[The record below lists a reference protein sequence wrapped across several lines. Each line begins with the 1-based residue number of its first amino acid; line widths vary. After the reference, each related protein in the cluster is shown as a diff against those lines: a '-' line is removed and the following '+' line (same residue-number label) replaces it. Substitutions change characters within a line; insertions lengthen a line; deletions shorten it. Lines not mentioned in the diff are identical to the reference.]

1 MNTKQYDII
10 VLGFGKA
17 GKTLAAKFGSMGK
30 SVAMI
35 EENPLMY
42 GGTCINIACIPTKT
56 MIIAASKGLSYDQ
69 VLNQREVVTSRLRN
83 KNFGMLDTN
92 EHVDVYTGH
101 GAFISRLRNKNFGM
115 LDTNEH
121 VDVYTGH
128 GAFISNKEIAVT
140 AGEDKII
147 LSADTIVINTG
158 AVAIKPNISGID
170 TAIGFYNSTE
180 IQQLPTQPS
189 TLGVIGA
196 GPIGLEFAS
205 LYAKLGA
212 KVTVFNIESSILK
225 REEPI
230 VQELATEYLTEQ
242 GITILNNVTLDSVS
256 NDDNKPVIKANNQNY
271 TFDAVLY
278 ATGRKANTANIGL
291 EHTDIATN
299 ERGAIVVNDTC
310 ESSVPG
316 VYAVGD
322 VNGGPQFTYVSLDDF
337 RIVFGTL
344 TGNGQY
350 TLKDRKNIPYTTFLT
365 PPLSRVGLTE
375 EDAINQGYTVK
386 TKEMLVATMPRA
398 HVNDYLKG
406 AFKIV
411 VDADNDLILGAT
423 LYSQGAE
430 ELINLIKMAMDNN
443 IPYTYFKNQIFTH
456 PTMAENLNDLC
467 NF

>member
-1 MNTKQYDII
+1 MNTKHYNLI

-30 SVAMI
+30 AVAMI

-56 MIIAASKGLSYDQ
+56 MIVAASKGLSYDQ

-83 KNFGMLDTN
+83 KNFNMLDTN
-92 EHVDVYTGH
+92 EHIDVYTGH
-101 GAFISRLRNKNFGM
+101 G
-115 LDTNEH
+115 E
-121 VDVYTGH
+121 
-128 GAFISNKEIAVT
+128 FISNKEIAVT
-140 AGEDKII
+140 AGEDKIV
-147 LSADTIVINTG
+147 LSSDTIIINTG
-158 AVAIKPNISGID
+158 AVSIKPNINGID
-170 TAIGFYNSTE
+170 TASGFYNSTE
-180 IQQLPTQPS
+180 IQHLSSQPS
-189 TLGVIGA
+189 TLGIIGA

-205 LYAKLGA
+205 LYAKLGT
-212 KVTVFNIESSILK
+212 KVTVFNIDSNILK

-230 VQELATEYLTEQ
+230 AQKLANEYLTEQ
-242 GITILNNVTLDSVS
+242 GVTVLNSVTLNAVS
-256 NDDNKPVIKANNQNY
+256 NKGNKPVITADNQNY

-278 ATGRKANTANIGL
+278 ATGRRPNTTNIGL
-291 EHTDIATN
+291 ENTDITTN

-322 VNGGPQFTYVSLDDF
+322 VNGGPQFTYISLDDF
-337 RIVFGTL
+337 RIVFGAL
-344 TGNGQY
+344 TGNGHY

-365 PPLSRVGLTE
+365 PPLARVGLTE
-375 EDAINQGYTVK
+375 EEAINKGYTVK

-398 HVNDYLKG
+398 HVNDNLKG

-411 VDADNDLILGAT
+411 VNTENNLILGAT
-423 LYSQGAE
+423 LYSQSAE

>member
-1 MNTKQYDII
+1 MNTKHYDLI

-17 GKTLAAKFGSMGK
+17 GKTLAAKLGSMGK
-30 SVAMI
+30 AVAMI

-56 MIIAASKGLSYDQ
+56 MIVAASKGLSYDQ

-83 KNFGMLDTN
+83 KNFNMLDTN
-92 EHVDVYTGH
+92 EHIDVYTGH
-101 GAFISRLRNKNFGM
+101 G
-115 LDTNEH
+115 E
-121 VDVYTGH
+121 
-128 GAFISNKEIAVT
+128 FISNKEIAIT

-147 LSADTIVINTG
+147 LSGDTIIINTG
-158 AVAIKPNISGID
+158 AVSIKPNIDGID
-170 TAIGFYNSTE
+170 TATGFYNSTE
-180 IQQLPTQPS
+180 IQHLSSQPS
-189 TLGVIGA
+189 TLGIIGA

-205 LYAKLGA
+205 LYAKLGT
-212 KVTVFNIESSILK
+212 KVTVFNIDSNILK

-230 VQELATEYLTEQ
+230 AQKLANEYLTEQ
-242 GITILNNVTLDSVS
+242 GVTVLNSVTLNAVS
-256 NDDNKPVIKANNQNY
+256 NKGNKPVITADNQNY

-278 ATGRKANTANIGL
+278 ATGRRPNTTNIGL
-291 EHTDIATN
+291 ENTDITTN

-322 VNGGPQFTYVSLDDF
+322 VNGGPQFTYISLDDF
-337 RIVFGTL
+337 RIVFGAL
-344 TGNGQY
+344 TGNGHY

-365 PPLSRVGLTE
+365 PPLARVGLTE
-375 EDAINQGYTVK
+375 EEAINKGYTVK
-386 TKEMLVATMPRA
+386 TKEMLVANMPRA
-398 HVNDYLKG
+398 HVNDNLKG

-411 VDADNDLILGAT
+411 VNTENNLILGAT
-423 LYSQGAE
+423 LYSQSAE

>member
-101 GAFISRLRNKNFGM
+101 GAFIS
-115 LDTNEH
+115 
-121 VDVYTGH
+121 
-128 GAFISNKEIAVT
+128 NKEIAVT

-170 TAIGFYNSTE
+170 TATGFYNSTE

-242 GITILNNVTLDSVS
+242 GITILNNVTLESVS
-256 NDDNKPVIKANNQNY
+256 NDGDKPVITANNQNY

-291 EHTDIATN
+291 
-299 ERGAIVVNDTC
+299 

-344 TGNGQY
+344 TGNSQY

>member
-1 MNTKQYDII
+1 MNTKHYDVV

-30 SVAMI
+30 AVAI
-35 EENPLMY
+35 VEENPLMY

-101 GAFISRLRNKNFGM
+101 G
-115 LDTNEH
+115 E
-121 VDVYTGH
+121 
-128 GAFISNKEIAVT
+128 FISNKEIAVT

-147 LSADTIVINTG
+147 LSSEAIIINTG
-158 AVAIKPNISGID
+158 AIAIKPNIDGIG
-170 TAIGFYNSTE
+170 TATGFYNSTE
-180 IQQLPTQPS
+180 IQHLSHQPS
-189 TLGVIGA
+189 TLGIIGA

-205 LYAKLGA
+205 LYAKLGT
-212 KVTVFNIESSILK
+212 KVTVFNIDSTILK

-230 VQELATEYLTEQ
+230 VQELANEYLTEQ
-242 GITILNNVTLDSVS
+242 GVTILNSITLNTVS
-256 NDDNKPVIKANNQNY
+256 NDGTKPVITADHENY

-291 EHTDIATN
+291 ENTDITTN
-299 ERGAIVVNDTC
+299 DRGAIVVNDTC

-322 VNGGPQFTYVSLDDF
+322 VNGGPQFTYISLDDF
-337 RIVFGTL
+337 RIVFGAL
-344 TGNGQY
+344 TGNGNY

-365 PPLSRVGLTE
+365 PPLARVGLTE
-375 EDAINQGYTVK
+375 EEAINKGYTVK

-398 HVNDYLKG
+398 HVNDNLKG

-411 VDADNDLILGAT
+411 VNTKNNLILGAT
-423 LYSQGAE
+423 LYSQSAE

>member
-1 MNTKQYDII
+1 MNTKHYDLI

-30 SVAMI
+30 AVAMI

-56 MIIAASKGLSYDQ
+56 MIVAASKGLSYDQ

-101 GAFISRLRNKNFGM
+101 G
-115 LDTNEH
+115 E
-121 VDVYTGH
+121 
-128 GAFISNKEIAVT
+128 FISNKEIAVT
-140 AGEDKII
+140 AGEDNIV
-147 LSADTIVINTG
+147 LSGDTIIINTG
-158 AVAIKPNISGID
+158 AVSIKPNIDGID
-170 TAIGFYNSTE
+170 TATGFYNSTE
-180 IQQLPTQPS
+180 IQHLSSQPS
-189 TLGVIGA
+189 TLGIIGA

-205 LYAKLGA
+205 LYAKLGT
-212 KVTVFNIESSILK
+212 KVTVFNIDSNILK

-230 VQELATEYLTEQ
+230 AQKLANEYLTEQ
-242 GITILNNVTLDSVS
+242 GVTVLNSVTLNAVS
-256 NDDNKPVIKANNQNY
+256 NKGNKPVITADNQNY

-278 ATGRKANTANIGL
+278 ATGRRPNTTNIGL
-291 EHTDIATN
+291 ENTDITTN

-322 VNGGPQFTYVSLDDF
+322 VNGGPQFTYISLDDF
-337 RIVFGTL
+337 RIVFGAL
-344 TGNGQY
+344 TGNGHY

-365 PPLSRVGLTE
+365 PPLARVGLTE
-375 EDAINQGYTVK
+375 EEAINKGYTVK

-398 HVNDYLKG
+398 HVNDNLKG

-411 VDADNDLILGAT
+411 VNTENNLILGAT
-423 LYSQGAE
+423 LYSQSAE

>member
-1 MNTKQYDII
+1 MNTKHYDLI

-30 SVAMI
+30 AVAMI

-56 MIIAASKGLSYDQ
+56 MIVAASKGLSYDQ

-83 KNFGMLDTN
+83 KNFNMLDTN

-101 GAFISRLRNKNFGM
+101 G
-115 LDTNEH
+115 E
-121 VDVYTGH
+121 
-128 GAFISNKEIAVT
+128 FISNKEIAVT
-140 AGEDKII
+140 AGEDKIV
-147 LSADTIVINTG
+147 LSSDTIIINTG
-158 AVAIKPNISGID
+158 AVSIKPNIDGID
-170 TAIGFYNSTE
+170 TATGFYNSTE
-180 IQQLPTQPS
+180 IQHLSSQPS
-189 TLGVIGA
+189 TLGIIGA

-205 LYAKLGA
+205 LYAKLGT
-212 KVTVFNIESSILK
+212 KVTVFNIDSNILK

-230 VQELATEYLTEQ
+230 AQKLANEYLTEQ
-242 GITILNNVTLDSVS
+242 GVTILNSVTLNAVS
-256 NDDNKPVIKANNQNY
+256 NKGNKPVITADNQNY

-278 ATGRKANTANIGL
+278 ATGRRPNTTNIGL
-291 EHTDIATN
+291 ENTDITTN
-299 ERGAIVVNDTC
+299 ERGAIVVNNTC

-316 VYAVGD
+316 IYAVGD
-322 VNGGPQFTYVSLDDF
+322 VNGGPQFTYISLDDF
-337 RIVFGTL
+337 RIVFGAL
-344 TGNGQY
+344 TGNGHY

-365 PPLSRVGLTE
+365 PSLARVGLTE
-375 EDAINQGYTVK
+375 EEAINKGYTVK

-398 HVNDYLKG
+398 HVNDNLKG

-411 VDADNDLILGAT
+411 VNTENNLILGAT
-423 LYSQGAE
+423 LYSQSAE

>member
-101 GAFISRLRNKNFGM
+101 GAFIS
-115 LDTNEH
+115 
-121 VDVYTGH
+121 
-128 GAFISNKEIAVT
+128 NKEIAVT

-147 LSADTIVINTG
+147 LSADTIIINTG

-170 TAIGFYNSTE
+170 TATGFYNSTE

-242 GITILNNVTLDSVS
+242 GITILNNVTLNSVS
-256 NDDNKPVIKANNQNY
+256 NDGGKPVITANNQNY

-299 ERGAIVVNDTC
+299 ERGAIVINDTC

-322 VNGGPQFTYVSLDDF
+322 VNGGPQFTYISLDDF
-337 RIVFGTL
+337 RIVFGAL
-344 TGNGQY
+344 TGNSQY

-375 EDAINQGYTVK
+375 EDAINQGYMVK

-423 LYSQGAE
+423 LYAQGAE
-430 ELINLIKMAMDNN
+430 ELINLIKIAMDNN

>member
-1 MNTKQYDII
+1 MNTKHYDLI

-56 MIIAASKGLSYDQ
+56 MIIAASKGLSYEQ

-101 GAFISRLRNKNFGM
+101 G
-115 LDTNEH
+115 E
-121 VDVYTGH
+121 
-128 GAFISNKEIAVT
+128 FISNKEIAIT

-147 LSADTIVINTG
+147 LSGETIIINTG
-158 AVAIKPNISGID
+158 AVAIKPNIDGISAA
-170 TAIGFYNSTE
+170 TSFYNSTE
-180 IQQLPTQPS
+180 IQQLSPQPN

-205 LYAKLGA
+205 LYAKLGT
-212 KVTVFNIESSILK
+212 KVTVFNIESGILK

-230 VQELATEYLTEQ
+230 VQELANEFLTEQ
-242 GITILNNVTLDSVS
+242 GITILNDVTLNSVS
-256 NDDNKPVIKANNQNY
+256 NDGNKPVITANGQNY

-278 ATGRKANTANIGL
+278 ATGRKPNTANIGL
-291 EHTDIATN
+291 ENTDITTN

-310 ESSVPG
+310 ESSVPS

-322 VNGGPQFTYVSLDDF
+322 VNGGPQFTYISLDDF
-337 RIVFGTL
+337 RIVFGAL

-365 PPLSRVGLTE
+365 PPLARVGLTE
-375 EDAINQGYTVK
+375 EDAINKGYTVK

-411 VDADNDLILGAT
+411 VNAENNLILGAT

>member
-1 MNTKQYDII
+1 MNTKHYDLI

-30 SVAMI
+30 TVAMI

-56 MIIAASKGLSYDQ
+56 MIVAASKGLSYDQ

-83 KNFGMLDTN
+83 KNFNMLDTN

-101 GAFISRLRNKNFGM
+101 G
-115 LDTNEH
+115 E
-121 VDVYTGH
+121 
-128 GAFISNKEIAVT
+128 FISNKEIAVT
-140 AGEDKII
+140 AGEDKIV
-147 LSADTIVINTG
+147 LSSDTIIINTG
-158 AVAIKPNISGID
+158 AVSIKPDIDGID
-170 TAIGFYNSTE
+170 TATGFYNSTE
-180 IQQLPTQPS
+180 IQHLSSQPS
-189 TLGVIGA
+189 TLGIIGA

-205 LYAKLGA
+205 LYAKLGT
-212 KVTVFNIESSILK
+212 KVTVFNIDSNILK

-230 VQELATEYLTEQ
+230 AQKLANEYLTEQ
-242 GITILNNVTLDSVS
+242 GVTILNSVTLNAVS
-256 NDDNKPVIKANNQNY
+256 NKGNKPVITADNQNY

-278 ATGRKANTANIGL
+278 ATGRRPNTTNIGL
-291 EHTDIATN
+291 ENTDITTN

-322 VNGGPQFTYVSLDDF
+322 VNGGPQFTYISLDDF
-337 RIVFGTL
+337 RIVFGAL
-344 TGNGQY
+344 TGNGHY

-365 PPLSRVGLTE
+365 PPLARVGLTE
-375 EDAINQGYTVK
+375 QEAINKGYTVK
-386 TKEMLVATMPRA
+386 TKELLVATMPRA
-398 HVNDYLKG
+398 HVNDNLKG

-411 VDADNDLILGAT
+411 VDAKNNLILGAT
-423 LYSQGAE
+423 LYAQSAE

>member
-1 MNTKQYDII
+1 MNTKHYDLI

-17 GKTLAAKFGSMGK
+17 GKTLAAKLGSMGK
-30 SVAMI
+30 AVAMI

-56 MIIAASKGLSYDQ
+56 MIVAASKGLSYDQ

-83 KNFGMLDTN
+83 KNFNMLDTN
-92 EHVDVYTGH
+92 EHIDVYTGH
-101 GAFISRLRNKNFGM
+101 G
-115 LDTNEH
+115 E
-121 VDVYTGH
+121 
-128 GAFISNKEIAVT
+128 FISNKEIAVT
-140 AGEDKII
+140 AGEDKIV
-147 LSADTIVINTG
+147 LSSDTIIINTG
-158 AVAIKPNISGID
+158 AVSIKPNIDGID
-170 TAIGFYNSTE
+170 TATGFYNSTE
-180 IQQLPTQPS
+180 IQHLSSQPS
-189 TLGVIGA
+189 TLGIIGA

-205 LYAKLGA
+205 LYAKLGT
-212 KVTVFNIESSILK
+212 KVTVFNIDSNILK

-230 VQELATEYLTEQ
+230 AQKLANEYLTEQ
-242 GITILNNVTLDSVS
+242 GVTILNSVTLNAVS
-256 NDDNKPVIKANNQNY
+256 NKENKPVITADNQNY

-278 ATGRKANTANIGL
+278 ATGRRPNTTNIGL
-291 EHTDIATN
+291 ENTDITTN

-322 VNGGPQFTYVSLDDF
+322 VNGGPQFTYISLDDF
-337 RIVFGTL
+337 RIVFGAL
-344 TGNGQY
+344 TGNDHY

-365 PPLSRVGLTE
+365 PPLARVGLTE
-375 EDAINQGYTVK
+375 EEAINKGYTVK

-398 HVNDYLKG
+398 HVNDSLKG

-411 VDADNDLILGAT
+411 VNTENNLILGAT
-423 LYSQGAE
+423 LYSQSAE

>member
-1 MNTKQYDII
+1 MNTKHYDLI

-17 GKTLAAKFGSMGK
+17 GKTLAAKLGSMGK
-30 SVAMI
+30 AVAMI

-83 KNFGMLDTN
+83 KNFNMLDTN

-101 GAFISRLRNKNFGM
+101 G
-115 LDTNEH
+115 E
-121 VDVYTGH
+121 
-128 GAFISNKEIAVT
+128 FISNKEIAIT
-140 AGEDKII
+140 AGKDKII
-147 LSADTIVINTG
+147 LSGETIIINTG
-158 AVAIKPNISGID
+158 AVAIKPNIDGISAA
-170 TAIGFYNSTE
+170 TGFYNSTE
-180 IQQLPTQPS
+180 IQQLSPQPN
-189 TLGVIGA
+189 TLGVIGS

-230 VQELATEYLTEQ
+230 VQELANEYLTEQ
-242 GITILNNVTLDSVS
+242 GITILNDVTLNSVS
-256 NDDNKPVIKANNQNY
+256 NDGNKPAITANGQNY

-278 ATGRKANTANIGL
+278 ATGRKPNTANIGL
-291 EHTDIATN
+291 ENTDITTN

-316 VYAVGD
+316 IYAVGD
-322 VNGGPQFTYVSLDDF
+322 VNGGPQFTYISLDDF
-337 RIVFGTL
+337 RIVFGAL

-365 PPLSRVGLTE
+365 PPLARIGLTE
-375 EDAINQGYTVK
+375 EDAINKGYTFK

-411 VDADNDLILGAT
+411 VNADNDLILGAT

>member
-1 MNTKQYDII
+1 MNTKQYDLI

-30 SVAMI
+30 AVAMI

-83 KNFGMLDTN
+83 KNFAMLDTN

-101 GAFISRLRNKNFGM
+101 G
-115 LDTNEH
+115 E
-121 VDVYTGH
+121 
-128 GAFISNKEIAVT
+128 FISNKEIAIT

-147 LSADTIVINTG
+147 LCGETIIINTG
-158 AVAIKPNISGID
+158 AVSIKPNIDGID
-170 TAIGFYNSTE
+170 TATGFYNSTE
-180 IQQLPTQPS
+180 IQQLSPQPN

-205 LYAKLGA
+205 LYAKLGT
-212 KVTVFNIESSILK
+212 KVTVFNIESGILK

-230 VQELATEYLTEQ
+230 VQELANEYLTEQ
-242 GITILNNVTLDSVS
+242 GITILNDVTLNSVS
-256 NDDNKPVIKANNQNY
+256 NDGNKPVITANGQNY

-278 ATGRKANTANIGL
+278 ATGRKPNTANI
-291 EHTDIATN
+291 
-299 ERGAIVVNDTC
+299 VNDTC
-310 ESSVPG
+310 ESSVSG

-322 VNGGPQFTYVSLDDF
+322 VNGGPQFTYISLDDF
-337 RIVFGTL
+337 RIVFGAL
-344 TGNGQY
+344 TGNSSY

-365 PPLSRVGLTE
+365 PPLARVGLTE
-375 EDAINQGYTVK
+375 EDAINKGYTVK

-411 VDADNDLILGAT
+411 VNADNDLILGAT

>member
-1 MNTKQYDII
+1 MKDRRYCMNTKHYDLI

-30 SVAMI
+30 AVAMI

-69 VLNQREVVTSRLRN
+69 VLNQREIVTSRLRN

-101 GAFISRLRNKNFGM
+101 G
-115 LDTNEH
+115 E
-121 VDVYTGH
+121 
-128 GAFISNKEIAVT
+128 FISNKEIAVT

-147 LSADTIVINTG
+147 LSGETIIINTG
-158 AVAIKPNISGID
+158 AVAIKPNIDGISAA
-170 TAIGFYNSTE
+170 TGFYNSTE
-180 IQQLPTQPS
+180 IQQLSPQPN

-205 LYAKLGA
+205 LYAKLGT

-230 VQELATEYLTEQ
+230 VQELANEYLTEQ
-242 GITILNNVTLDSVS
+242 GITILNDITLNSVS
-256 NDDNKPVIKANNQNY
+256 NDGNKPVITANSQNY

-278 ATGRKANTANIGL
+278 ATGRKPNTANIGL
-291 EHTDIATN
+291 ENTDITTN

-322 VNGGPQFTYVSLDDF
+322 VNGGPQFTYISLDDF
-337 RIVFGTL
+337 RIVCGAL

-365 PPLSRVGLTE
+365 PPLARVGLTE
-375 EDAINQGYTVK
+375 EDAINKGYTVK

-411 VDADNDLILGAT
+411 VNADNDLILGAT

>member
-1 MNTKQYDII
+1 MNTKHYDLI

-17 GKTLAAKFGSMGK
+17 GKTLAAKLGSMGK
-30 SVAMI
+30 AVAMI

-56 MIIAASKGLSYDQ
+56 MIVAASKGLSYDQ

-83 KNFGMLDTN
+83 KNFNMLDTN
-92 EHVDVYTGH
+92 EHIDVYTGH
-101 GAFISRLRNKNFGM
+101 G
-115 LDTNEH
+115 E
-121 VDVYTGH
+121 
-128 GAFISNKEIAVT
+128 FISNKEIAVT
-140 AGEDKII
+140 AGEDKIV
-147 LSADTIVINTG
+147 LSSDTIIINTG
-158 AVAIKPNISGID
+158 AVSIKPNIDGID
-170 TAIGFYNSTE
+170 TATGFYNSTE
-180 IQQLPTQPS
+180 IQHLSSQPS
-189 TLGVIGA
+189 TLGIIGA

-205 LYAKLGA
+205 LYAKLGT
-212 KVTVFNIESSILK
+212 KVTVFNIDSNILK

-230 VQELATEYLTEQ
+230 AQKLANEYLTEQ
-242 GITILNNVTLDSVS
+242 GVTVLNSVTLNAVS
-256 NDDNKPVIKANNQNY
+256 NKGNKPVITADNQNY

-278 ATGRKANTANIGL
+278 ATGRRPNTTNIGL
-291 EHTDIATN
+291 ENTDITTN

-322 VNGGPQFTYVSLDDF
+322 VNGGPQFTYISLDDF
-337 RIVFGTL
+337 RIVFGAL
-344 TGNGQY
+344 TGNGHY

-365 PPLSRVGLTE
+365 PPLARVGLTE
-375 EDAINQGYTVK
+375 EEAINKGYTVK

-398 HVNDYLKG
+398 HVNDNLKG

-411 VDADNDLILGAT
+411 VNTENNLILGAT
-423 LYSQGAE
+423 LYSQSAE

>member
-1 MNTKQYDII
+1 
-10 VLGFGKA
+10 
-17 GKTLAAKFGSMGK
+17 
-30 SVAMI
+30 
-35 EENPLMY
+35 
-42 GGTCINIACIPTKT
+42 KT

-83 KNFGMLDTN
+83 KNFAMLDTN

-101 GAFISRLRNKNFGM
+101 G
-115 LDTNEH
+115 E
-121 VDVYTGH
+121 
-128 GAFISNKEIAVT
+128 FISNKEIAIT
-140 AGEDKII
+140 AGEDKIV
-147 LSADTIVINTG
+147 LSSDTIIINTG

-170 TAIGFYNSTE
+170 TATGFYNSTE
-180 IQQLPTQPS
+180 IQQLSPQPN
-189 TLGVIGA
+189 TLGIIGA

-230 VQELATEYLTEQ
+230 VQELANEYLTEQ
-242 GITILNNVTLDSVS
+242 GISILNDVTLNSVS
-256 NDDNKPVIKANNQNY
+256 NDGNKPVITANGQNY

-278 ATGRKANTANIGL
+278 ATGRKPNTGNIGL
-291 EHTDIATN
+291 ENTDITTN
-299 ERGAIVVNDTC
+299 DCGAIAVNDTC

-322 VNGGPQFTYVSLDDF
+322 VNGGPQFTYISLDDF
-337 RIVFGTL
+337 RIVFGAL

-365 PPLSRVGLTE
+365 PPLARVGLTE
-375 EDAINQGYTVK
+375 EDAINKGYTVK

-411 VDADNDLILGAT
+411 VNTENNLILGAT

>member
-1 MNTKQYDII
+1 MNTKHYDLI

-30 SVAMI
+30 AVAMI

-56 MIIAASKGLSYDQ
+56 MIIAASKGLSYNQ

-83 KNFGMLDTN
+83 KNFAMLDTN

-101 GAFISRLRNKNFGM
+101 G
-115 LDTNEH
+115 E
-121 VDVYTGH
+121 
-128 GAFISNKEIAVT
+128 FISNKEIAVT

-147 LSADTIVINTG
+147 LSGETIIINTG
-158 AVAIKPNISGID
+158 AVAIKPNIDGISAA
-170 TAIGFYNSTE
+170 TGFYNSTE
-180 IQQLPTQPS
+180 IQQLSPQPN

-205 LYAKLGA
+205 LYAKLGT

-230 VQELATEYLTEQ
+230 VQELANEYLTEQ
-242 GITILNNVTLDSVS
+242 GVTILNDVTLNSVS
-256 NDDNKPVIKANNQNY
+256 NDGNKPVITANGQHY

-278 ATGRKANTANIGL
+278 ATGRKPNTANIGL
-291 EHTDIATN
+291 KNTDITTN
-299 ERGAIVVNDTC
+299 ERGAIIVNDTC

-316 VYAVGD
+316 IYAVGD
-322 VNGGPQFTYVSLDDF
+322 VNGGPQFTYISLDDF
-337 RIVFGTL
+337 RIVFGAL

-365 PPLSRVGLTE
+365 PPLARVGFTE
-375 EDAINQGYTVK
+375 EDAINKGYTVK

-411 VDADNDLILGAT
+411 VNADNDLILGAT

>member
-69 VLNQREVVTSRLRN
+69 VLNQREVVT
-83 KNFGMLDTN
+83 
-92 EHVDVYTGH
+92 
-101 GAFISRLRNKNFGM
+101 SRLRNKNFGM

-230 VQELATEYLTEQ
+230 VQELANEYLTEQ
-242 GITILNNVTLDSVS
+242 GITILNNVTLESVS
-256 NDDNKPVIKANNQNY
+256 NDGDKPVITANNQNY

-278 ATGRKANTANIGL
+278 ATGRKANTA
-291 EHTDIATN
+291 
-299 ERGAIVVNDTC
+299 
-310 ESSVPG
+310 
-316 VYAVGD
+316 
-322 VNGGPQFTYVSLDDF
+322 VNGGPQFTYISLDDF
-337 RIVFGTL
+337 RIVFGAL
-344 TGNGQY
+344 TGNSQY

>member
-1 MNTKQYDII
+1 MNTKHYDLI

-17 GKTLAAKFGSMGK
+17 GKTLAAKLGSMGK
-30 SVAMI
+30 AVAMI

-56 MIIAASKGLSYDQ
+56 MIVATSKGLSYDQ

-83 KNFGMLDTN
+83 KNFNMLDTN
-92 EHVDVYTGH
+92 EHIDVYTGH
-101 GAFISRLRNKNFGM
+101 G
-115 LDTNEH
+115 E
-121 VDVYTGH
+121 
-128 GAFISNKEIAVT
+128 FISNKEIAVT
-140 AGEDKII
+140 AGEDKIV
-147 LSADTIVINTG
+147 LSSDTIIINTG
-158 AVAIKPNISGID
+158 AVSIKPNIDGID
-170 TAIGFYNSTE
+170 TATGFYNSTE
-180 IQQLPTQPS
+180 IQHLSSQPS
-189 TLGVIGA
+189 TLGIIGA

-205 LYAKLGA
+205 LYAKLGT
-212 KVTVFNIESSILK
+212 KVTVFNIDSNILK

-230 VQELATEYLTEQ
+230 AQKLANEYLTEQ
-242 GITILNNVTLDSVS
+242 GVTILNSVTLNAVS
-256 NDDNKPVIKANNQNY
+256 NKENKPVITADNQNY

-278 ATGRKANTANIGL
+278 ATGRRPNTTNIGL
-291 EHTDIATN
+291 ENTDITTN

-322 VNGGPQFTYVSLDDF
+322 VNGGPQFTYISLDDF
-337 RIVFGTL
+337 RIVFGAL
-344 TGNGQY
+344 TGNGHY

-365 PPLSRVGLTE
+365 PPLARVGLTE
-375 EDAINQGYTVK
+375 EEAINKGYTVK

-398 HVNDYLKG
+398 HVNDSLKG

-411 VDADNDLILGAT
+411 VNTENNLILGAT
-423 LYSQGAE
+423 LYSQSAE

>member
-1 MNTKQYDII
+1 MNTKHYDLI

-30 SVAMI
+30 AVAMI

-101 GAFISRLRNKNFGM
+101 G
-115 LDTNEH
+115 E
-121 VDVYTGH
+121 
-128 GAFISNKEIAVT
+128 FISNKEIAVT

-147 LSADTIVINTG
+147 LSGEIIIINTG
-158 AVAIKPNISGID
+158 AVAIKPNIDGISAA
-170 TAIGFYNSTE
+170 TGFYNSTE
-180 IQQLPTQPS
+180 IQQLSPQPR
-189 TLGVIGA
+189 TLGIIGA

-230 VQELATEYLTEQ
+230 VQELANEYLTEQ
-242 GITILNNVTLDSVS
+242 GITILNDVTLNSVS
-256 NDDNKPVIKANNQNY
+256 NDGNKPVITANGQNY

-278 ATGRKANTANIGL
+278 ATGRKPNTANIGL
-291 EHTDIATN
+291 ENTDISTN

-322 VNGGPQFTYVSLDDF
+322 VNGGPQFTYISLDDF

-344 TGNGQY
+344 TGSGSY

-365 PPLSRVGLTE
+365 PPLARVGLTE
-375 EDAINQGYTVK
+375 KEAINKGYTVK

-411 VDADNDLILGAT
+411 VNADNDLILGAT

>member
-1 MNTKQYDII
+1 MNTKQYDLI

-56 MIIAASKGLSYDQ
+56 MIIAASKGLSYEQ

-83 KNFGMLDTN
+83 KNFGMLDNN
-92 EHVDVYTGH
+92 EQ
-101 GAFISRLRNKNFGM
+101 
-115 LDTNEH
+115 
-121 VDVYTGH
+121 
-128 GAFISNKEIAVT
+128 
-140 AGEDKII
+140 II
-147 LSADTIVINTG
+147 LCGETIIINTG
-158 AVAIKPNISGID
+158 AVAIKPNIDGID
-170 TAIGFYNSTE
+170 TATGFYNSTE
-180 IQQLPTQPS
+180 IQQLSPQPS

-205 LYAKLGA
+205 LYAKLGT
-212 KVTVFNIESSILK
+212 KVTVFNIESGILK

-230 VQELATEYLTEQ
+230 VQELANEYLTEQ
-242 GITILNNVTLDSVS
+242 GITILNDVTLNSVS
-256 NDDNKPVIKANNQNY
+256 NDGNKPVITANGQNY

-278 ATGRKANTANIGL
+278 ATGRKPNTANIGL
-291 EHTDIATN
+291 ENTDITTN

-322 VNGGPQFTYVSLDDF
+322 VNGGPQFTYISLDDF
-337 RIVFGTL
+337 RIVFGAL

-365 PPLSRVGLTE
+365 PPLARVGLTE
-375 EDAINQGYTVK
+375 EDAINKGYTVK

-411 VDADNDLILGAT
+411 VNAENNLILGAT

>member
-1 MNTKQYDII
+1 MNTKHYDLI

-17 GKTLAAKFGSMGK
+17 GKTLAAKLGSMGK
-30 SVAMI
+30 AVAMI

-56 MIIAASKGLSYDQ
+56 MIVAASKGLSYDQ

-83 KNFGMLDTN
+83 KNFNMLDTN
-92 EHVDVYTGH
+92 EHIDVYTGH
-101 GAFISRLRNKNFGM
+101 G
-115 LDTNEH
+115 E
-121 VDVYTGH
+121 
-128 GAFISNKEIAVT
+128 FISNKEIAVT
-140 AGEDKII
+140 AGEDKIV
-147 LSADTIVINTG
+147 LSSDTIIINTG
-158 AVAIKPNISGID
+158 AVSIKPNIDGID
-170 TAIGFYNSTE
+170 TATGFYNSTE
-180 IQQLPTQPS
+180 IQHLSSQPS
-189 TLGVIGA
+189 TLGIIGA

-205 LYAKLGA
+205 LYAKLGT
-212 KVTVFNIESSILK
+212 KVTVFNIDSNILK

-230 VQELATEYLTEQ
+230 AQKLANEYLTEQ
-242 GITILNNVTLDSVS
+242 GVTILNSVTLNAVS
-256 NDDNKPVIKANNQNY
+256 NKGNKPVITADNQNY

-278 ATGRKANTANIGL
+278 ATGRRPNTTNIGL
-291 EHTDIATN
+291 ENTDITTN

-322 VNGGPQFTYVSLDDF
+322 VNGGPQFTYISLDDF
-337 RIVFGTL
+337 RIVFGAL
-344 TGNGQY
+344 TGNGHY

-365 PPLSRVGLTE
+365 PPLARVGLTE
-375 EDAINQGYTVK
+375 EEAINKGYTVK

-398 HVNDYLKG
+398 HVNDSLKG

-411 VDADNDLILGAT
+411 VNTENNLILGAT
-423 LYSQGAE
+423 LYSQSAE

>member
-1 MNTKQYDII
+1 MNTKQYDLI

-83 KNFGMLDTN
+83 KNFAMLDTN

-101 GAFISRLRNKNFGM
+101 G
-115 LDTNEH
+115 E
-121 VDVYTGH
+121 
-128 GAFISNKEIAVT
+128 FISNKEIAIT

-147 LSADTIVINTG
+147 LSGETIIINTG
-158 AVAIKPNISGID
+158 AVAIKPNIDGISAA
-170 TAIGFYNSTE
+170 TGFYNSTE
-180 IQQLPTQPS
+180 IQQLSPQPN

-212 KVTVFNIESSILK
+212 KVTVFNIESGILK

-230 VQELATEYLTEQ
+230 VQELANEYLTEQ
-242 GITILNNVTLDSVS
+242 GITILNDVTLNSVS
-256 NDDNKPVIKANNQNY
+256 NDGNKPVITANGQNY

-278 ATGRKANTANIGL
+278 ATGRKPNTANIGL
-291 EHTDIATN
+291 ENTDISTN

-322 VNGGPQFTYVSLDDF
+322 VNGGPQFTYISLDDF

-344 TGNGQY
+344 TDSGSY

-365 PPLSRVGLTE
+365 PPLARVGLTE
-375 EDAINQGYTVK
+375 KEAINKGYTVK

-411 VDADNDLILGAT
+411 VNADNDLILGAT

-430 ELINLIKMAMDNN
+430 ELINLIKIAMDNN

>member
-1 MNTKQYDII
+1 MNTKHYDLI

-30 SVAMI
+30 AVAMI

-83 KNFGMLDTN
+83 KNFAMLDTN

-101 GAFISRLRNKNFGM
+101 G
-115 LDTNEH
+115 E
-121 VDVYTGH
+121 
-128 GAFISNKEIAVT
+128 FISNKEIAVT

-147 LSADTIVINTG
+147 LSGEIIIINTG
-158 AVAIKPNISGID
+158 AVAIKPNIDGISAA
-170 TAIGFYNSTE
+170 TGFYNSTE
-180 IQQLPTQPS
+180 IQQLSPQPR
-189 TLGVIGA
+189 TLGIIGA

-230 VQELATEYLTEQ
+230 VQELANEYLTEQ
-242 GITILNNVTLDSVS
+242 GITILNDITLNSVS
-256 NDDNKPVIKANNQNY
+256 NDGNKPVITANGQNY

-278 ATGRKANTANIGL
+278 ATGRKPNTANIGL
-291 EHTDIATN
+291 ENTDISTN

-322 VNGGPQFTYVSLDDF
+322 VNGGPQFTYISLDDF

-344 TGNGQY
+344 TGSGSY

-365 PPLSRVGLTE
+365 PPLARVGLTE
-375 EDAINQGYTVK
+375 KEAINKGYTVK

-411 VDADNDLILGAT
+411 VNADNDLILGAT

>member
-1 MNTKQYDII
+1 
-10 VLGFGKA
+10 
-17 GKTLAAKFGSMGK
+17 
-30 SVAMI
+30 
-35 EENPLMY
+35 
-42 GGTCINIACIPTKT
+42 
-56 MIIAASKGLSYDQ
+56 
-69 VLNQREVVTSRLRN
+69 
-83 KNFGMLDTN
+83 
-92 EHVDVYTGH
+92 
-101 GAFISRLRNKNFGM
+101 
-115 LDTNEH
+115 
-121 VDVYTGH
+121 
-128 GAFISNKEIAVT
+128 VT

-170 TAIGFYNSTE
+170 TATGFYNSTE

-310 ESSVPG
+310 ESSVP
-316 VYAVGD
+316 
-322 VNGGPQFTYVSLDDF
+322 
-337 RIVFGTL
+337 
-344 TGNGQY
+344 
-350 TLKDRKNIPYTTFLT
+350 YTTFLT

-375 EDAINQGYTVK
+375 EDAINQGYTIK